1 MAEEQDRKKIISV
14 TMSQS
19 LVARIDELVR
29 DRVGRSRAQI
39 IEDAVRWFLEF
50 TVHKWNER
58 GIYVNEF
65 RVAFEPESLT
75 SLFFAGLTP
84 RDQYELG
91 QTAGTQSPV
100 ADAIRLFHSKDVHTP
115 EGRALALQMLQ
126 GQGWGAMKLHNG
138 LIVIGSPFYPPHFL
152 QGYLEAL
159 LGLKL
164 ELVDTNVKE
173 NVALRII
180 EQQ

>member
-1 MAEEQDRKKIISV
+1 MSDETDKKKIISV

-19 LVARIDELVR
+19 LVSRIDGLVK

-75 SLFFAGLTP
+75 SLFFSKLTP
-84 RDQYELG
+84 IDQYELG
-91 QTAGTQSPV
+91 QTAGRQSPI
-100 ADAIRLFHSKDVHTP
+100 ADTIRLFHGTNVREPAGQH
-115 EGRALALQMLQ
+115 LALEILQ
-126 GQGWGAMKLHNG
+126 QNETQHINMQTMEHTSL
-138 LIVIGSPFYPPHFL
+138 
-152 QGYLEAL
+152 
-159 LGLKL
+159 
-164 ELVDTNVKE
+164 T
-173 NVALRII
+173 
-180 EQQ
+180 